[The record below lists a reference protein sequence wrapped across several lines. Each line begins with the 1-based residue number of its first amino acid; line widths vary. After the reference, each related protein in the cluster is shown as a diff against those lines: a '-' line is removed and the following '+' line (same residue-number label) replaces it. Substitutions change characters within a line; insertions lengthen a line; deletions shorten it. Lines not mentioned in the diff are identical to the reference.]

1 MPPKPRKSPQQ
12 KKSESY
18 AKDRRNTY
26 GENAKASR
34 KNLPRKKRRQVREE
48 RRLAN
53 TQVVADGGVDLEMVD
68 LAEAKLLKKRKNAW
82 KLKSPDTPLGEV
94 IERKVRQRVRTGA
107 LAPETA
113 AETLKRVR
121 RTARRQA

>member
-1 MPPKPRKSPQQ
+1 MPTKSRKSPQQ

-53 TQVVADGGVDLEMVD
+53 TPVVVNGSVDLELVD
-68 LAEAKLLKKRKNAW
+68 IADAKLLKKRKNAW

-121 RTARRQA
+121 RTARRQP

>member
-53 TQVVADGGVDLEMVD
+53 MAVVADGRVDLELVD
-68 LAEAKLLKKRKNAW
+68 IADAKLLKKRKNAW